1 MQEYTSIWYFDL
13 KYWTYENSIL
23 YMHYSD
29 HSDLFKHASSQ
40 KLVPQNEQQNTYTIF
55 LSPSAG
61 RYEGIQNTIWNTE
74 PLNMLF
80 YTFILVL
87 VLTSSSLQALK
98 NSSPGPELTWATCI
112 IFFYPIPKGGTRAQE
127 TSIWNTAP
135 MNMLFCKFI

>member
-23 YMHYSD
+23 YMYYSD

-40 KLVPQNEQQNTYTIF
+40 KLVPQNEQQYTYTIF

-61 RYEGIQNTIWNTE
+61 RYEGSQNTIWNTE

-98 NSSPGPELTWATCI
+98 NSSPRT
-112 IFFYPIPKGGTRAQE
+112 YR
-127 TSIWNTAP
+127 S
-135 MNMLFCKFI
+135 